1 MDIICREVQAV
12 CNELC
17 NVSIEMRVH
26 EIYLPIIMR
35 QETVKLQHEESYEKT
50 RRIITACRDEDGDSL
65 LILKKN
71 KKEIC

>member
-1 MDIICREVQAV
+1 MKRVCGDRIVCAPIQYWRVSLYLDEDGDLFMDIICREVQAV

-35 QETVKLQHEESYEKT
+35 
-50 RRIITACRDEDGDSL
+50 
-65 LILKKN
+65 
-71 KKEIC
+71 